1 MVNSHKV
8 YIIILTYTFRRL
20 LFMKKIIFL
29 FTFFISLCAFSQTK
43 DFVIIWNGTETLS
56 TETSSVEVPSFNKE
70 NFNFSVSK
78 GLTFFSQWQ
87 TNLFINESTVKL
99 VNVSYEP
106 ISVIDL
112 KDIKRNTIPNKIQF
126 SLKNSIA
133 RSEHSVLLEL
143 SPIINDNGVFKKVT
157 SFGVQYETS
166 RDTNKNSFNSQVITN
181 SVLDQGEW
189 YKFYID
195 TTGVFKL
202 SKSFLSNL
210 GVNTNSVDPKSIKI
224 FGQGGKSLP
233 LENNVYYPFDLT
245 ENAIYVQGEA
255 DGSFDNND
263 FILFYGEGTKGYNE
277 ENSSN
282 INPYSDKAYY
292 FISIGNGL
300 GKRIQTMPEPTGN
313 VDVQI
318 DTFQDYKFH
327 EVDEFNLAK
336 LGRRWFGDR
345 FDFENDKTFDFD
357 FENMVTTQPINLKVF
372 AAAVGEVATTMQ
384 LNVNGVNVDNFSFQA
399 IDDPILATQD
409 QYAGNFNV
417 SSSQVLI
424 NLNYNNNGNPSSV
437 GYLDYISIEAT
448 RNLIHTGDQFIFKKN
463 SVATESGIGEY
474 TITNASDVSEVWDI
488 TDTYNITKKLNT
500 DESSTFS
507 FKAQLGELRYYV
519 VVDPSD
525 YFEPKRDSNSQVA
538 NQNIKGTVFKNNVG
552 DFQDIDYIIV
562 ARNDMFSQAER
573 LAQINRDQYN
583 LNAKVY
589 SLQDIYNEFSSG
601 NQDVSAI
608 RNFMKYVYDNAS
620 SQDKRIKYLCLF
632 GDGSFDYKDRISNNT
647 NVVPSWYSLSS
658 FSLSGSFVSDD
669 FFGMMDENEGSMQT
683 SDKLDIAVGRIL
695 ADTPQ
700 RAKELVDKIE
710 SYYVEEAY
718 GSWRNN
724 FITISDDVDLSWETV
739 LQNTTDNIGQAVTQD
754 KPNINVIKIHSDAFT
769 QESTAGGER
778 YPSVNKAIFDAI
790 EVGALVVNYFGHGGE
805 DGIARERIFDKI
817 NAQELKNICK
827 LNCFVT
833 VTCEYTKF
841 DNPLRPTAGEY
852 LYWNKEGGAI
862 GLITTTRQIFVSV
875 GVAFN
880 VVLEEYLFAFG
891 SNDYPSM
898 AEALRL
904 TKNDPTISGI
914 AQRRLVFFIG
924 DPAMKLAFAKPNIRL
939 TKINDVALD
948 GDTDLLQALSR
959 AKLEGE
965 VVDEFGN
972 ALPNYNGVLTATI
985 YDKEIQ
991 RSTLGNDGTTQNGE
1005 LIILDFNTLGETIFR
1020 GQATIANGKFEFDF
1034 VVPRDIGIPVGTG
1047 KVSFYAKS
1055 TTSLEDQGGSNF
1067 DIKIGGLNENAPEDN
1082 EGPTIALFMNDENFI
1097 SGGITNEAPTLLAK
1111 LQDENG
1117 INTASGI
1124 GHDIVAILDGDEA
1137 NPFKLNDYYQSDVD
1151 NYQTGKVTYPFRD
1164 LEPGLHTLTFKAWD
1178 VYNNSAT
1185 SELQF
1190 VVFNQNESLVI
1201 ENVLNY
1207 PNPFVNYTEF
1217 WFNHNS
1223 SDALDVSVQI
1233 FTVSGKLV
1241 RTLNGQ
1247 TLGGSKN
1254 TSSVS
1259 RDIIWDGKDDFG
1271 DKIGNGVY
1279 VYKLTVRSNQI
1290 NKQVEKYQ
1298 KLVIL

>member
-1 MVNSHKV
+1 
-8 YIIILTYTFRRL
+8 
-20 LFMKKIIFL
+20 MKKIIFL
-29 FTFFISLCAFSQTK
+29 FTIFICFSTFSQTK
-43 DFVIIWNGTETLS
+43 NFIINWNGTKVLS
-56 TETSSVEVPSFNKE
+56 TETSSVEVPFFNE
-70 NFNFSVSK
+70 ESFNFSVSE
-78 GLTFFSQWQ
+78 GLTFFSQWKS
-87 TNLFINESTVKL
+87 NGLINEDSAKL
-99 VNVSYEP
+99 VNIKYNSITE
-106 ISVIDL
+106 SDL
-112 KDIKRNTIPNKIQF
+112 KDIKKNTIPSKIQF
-126 SLKNSIA
+126 SLTNSISRNEQA
-133 RSEHSVLLEL
+133 VLLEV
-143 SPIINDNGVFKKVT
+143 SPIINDNGVYKKIIAFT
-157 SFGVQYETS
+157 IQYNSS
-166 RDTNKNSFNSQVITN
+166 RTNNISFNSQAISN

-189 YKFYID
+189 YKFYVD
-195 TTGVFKL
+195 TTGVFRL
-202 SKSFLSNL
+202 SKNFLSNL
-210 GVNTNSVDPKSIKI
+210 GVNTNSVDPKSIKL

-233 LENNVYYPFDLT
+233 LQNNVFYPLDLT
-245 ENAIYVQGEA
+245 ENAIFVQGED

-263 FILFYGEGTKGYNE
+263 FILFYGEGPKGYNE
-277 ENSSN
+277 ENNSN

-292 FISIGNGL
+292 FINISSGS
-300 GKRIQTMPEPTGN
+300 GKRIQTMNEPTA
-313 VDVQI
+313 DADIQI
-318 DTFQDYKFH
+318 DTFQDYQFH
-327 EVDEFNLAK
+327 EADEFNLAK

-345 FDFENDKTFDFD
+345 FDFDNDKMFGFE
-357 FENMVTTQPINLKVF
+357 FENIVTSEPISVSIY
-372 AAAVGEVATTMQ
+372 AAAVGEVATSMQ
-384 LNVNGVNVDNFSFQA
+384 VNVNGVNVDNFTFAA
-399 IDDPILATQD
+399 INDPILATQD
-409 QYAGNFNV
+409 IYNGNFNV
-417 SSSQVLI
+417 NSSQISV
-424 NLNYNNNGNPSSV
+424 NLNYNNSGNPSST

-448 RNLIHTGDQFIFKKN
+448 RNLTHTGNQFIFKKN
-463 SVATESGIGEY
+463 SVALDSGIGQY
-474 TITNASDVSEVWDI
+474 SISNASDISQVWDI
-488 TDTYNITKKLNT
+488 TDKYNVTAKINT
-500 DESSTFS
+500 DENSTFS
-507 FKAQLGELRYYV
+507 FKAQMGELRQYLA
-519 VVDPSD
+519 VDPSD
-525 YFEPKRDSNSQVA
+525 YFEPKRDSNSSVS
-538 NQNIKGTVFKNNVG
+538 NQNIKGNVLKSNTG

-562 ARNDMFSQAER
+562 ARNDMYSQAER
-573 LAQINRDQYN
+573 LAQINREQYN
-583 LNAKVY
+583 LNVKVY
-589 SLQDIYNEFSSG
+589 RLQDIYNEFSSG

-608 RNFMKYVYDNAS
+608 RNFIRYVYNNAS
-620 SQDKRIKYLCLF
+620 SQENRIKYLCLF
-632 GDGSFDYKDRISNNT
+632 GDASFDYKDRISNNT
-647 NVVPSWYSLSS
+647 NVVPSWNSLNS

-669 FFGMMDENEGSMQT
+669 YYGMMDDNEGSMQT
-683 SDKLDIAVGRIL
+683 SDRLDIAVGRIL

-710 SYYVEEAY
+710 SYYIEEAY

-724 FITISDDVDLSWETV
+724 FITISDDVDQAWETV
-739 LQNTTDNIGQAVTQD
+739 LQNTTDNIGQTVMQD
-754 KPNINVIKIHSDAFT
+754 KPFINVTKIHSDAFT

-817 NAQELKNICK
+817 NAQELKNVCK

-852 LYWNKEGGAI
+852 LYWNKEGGSI

-880 VVLEEYLFAFG
+880 IVLEEYLFAFG

-904 TKNDPTISGI
+904 TKNDPRISGI

-924 DPAMKLAFAKPNIRL
+924 DPAMKLAFAKPNIVL
-939 TKINDVALD
+939 TEINDVSIS
-948 GDTDLLQALSR
+948 GDTDVLQALSR

-972 ALPNYNGVLTATI
+972 PLTNYNGVLTATI

-991 RSTLGNDGTTQNGE
+991 RSTLGNDGTTQSGE
-1005 LIILDFNTLGETIFR
+1005 LIILDFNTLGEIIFR
-1020 GQATIANGKFEFDF
+1020 GQATIENGKFEFDF
-1034 VVPRDIGIPVGTG
+1034 IVPRDIGIPEGTG

-1055 TTSLEDQGGSNF
+1055 TSPLENQGGSNF

-1082 EGPTIALFMNDENFI
+1082 EGPTISLFMNDENFI

-1124 GHDIVAILDGDEA
+1124 GHDIIAVLDGDEA
-1137 NPFKLNDYYQSDVD
+1137 TPFKLNDYYQSNVD
-1151 NYQTGKVTYPFRD
+1151 DYQAGSVTYPFRD

-1178 VYNNSAT
+1178 VYNNSST
-1185 SELQF
+1185 TELQF
-1190 VVFNQNESLVI
+1190 VVYNQNESLVI

-1241 RTLNGQ
+1241 KTINGQ

-1254 TSSVS
+1254 VSSVS

-1271 DKIGNGVY
+1271 DKIGKGVY
-1279 VYKLTVRSNQI
+1279 VYKLTVRSNQL